1 MSQEP
6 NPGLNPEPNAETN
19 PGQILR
25 EHLFDGQLF
34 QLPPPEEGIPG
45 FLPQWFN
52 GQLPALIY
60 PPLNQMGLQ
69 EGDNFNLEV
78 TPFHIYYGA
87 LRELAETADA
97 ERADELKQL
106 ALELNP
112 NAALEACE
120 LARRQIERALLHFEL
135 AQELDESVPGIDQ
148 TVELCQAALESAP
161 GGDGASPEVAEP
173 NEDQV
178 IFQQAQ
184 AALNEDPSQAIEI
197 LQPLADKYPDS
208 GEVFFIMGVAH
219 RRGGDLP
226 EAERCLRRAGRLL
239 PSEPFVWWEL
249 AQTCNAA
256 SQWRAAE
263 EAIRKSLEIDPENP
277 LYLVELGRALLGLK
291 DREGAEDAI
300 RKAHEI
306 VPDDPAVQEAM
317 ALLG

>member
-1 MSQEP
+1 MSEEP
-6 NPGLNPEPNAETN
+6 NPGAN

-34 QLPPPEEGIPG
+34 QLPPPDEGVPG
-45 FLPQWFN
+45 FLPAWFT

-60 PPLNQMGLQ
+60 PPLSEMGLQ
-69 EGDNFNLEV
+69 EGENFNLEV

-97 ERADELKQL
+97 ERSAELKQL

-112 NAALEACE
+112 HAALEACE

-135 AQELDESVPGIDQ
+135 AQELDDSIPGIDH
-148 TVELCQAALESAP
+148 TVDLCQAALDHSP
-161 GGDGASPEVAEP
+161 GGTGASPEPAEP
-173 NEDQV
+173 NEDQT

-184 AALNEDPSQAIEI
+184 AALNENPSQAIEI

-239 PSEPFVWWEL
+239 PGEPFVWWEL

-300 RKAHEI
+300 RKAEEI
-306 VPDDPAVQEAM
+306 AGDDPTVQEAVK
-317 ALLG
+317 LLG

>member
-6 NPGLNPEPNAETN
+6 NPGPN

-60 PPLNQMGLQ
+60 PPLSDLGLQ

-87 LRELAETADA
+87 LRELAETADSA
-97 ERADELKQL
+97 RSDELKRL

-112 NAALEACE
+112 NAGLEACE

-135 AQELDESVPGIDQ
+135 AQELDESMPGIDE
-148 TVELCQAALESAP
+148 TVELCQAALEASP
-161 GGDGASPEVAEP
+161 GGANPIGGGEVEEP
-173 NEDQV
+173 SEDQGV
-178 IFQQAQ
+178 FQAAQ
-184 AALNEDPSQAIEI
+184 AMLNDDPAGTIEI

-219 RRGGDLP
+219 RRSGDLP

-249 AQTCNAA
+249 SQACNAA
-256 SQWRAAE
+256 GQSRAAE
-263 EAIRKSLEIDPENP
+263 EAIRKALEIDPENP
-277 LYLVELGRALLGLK
+277 LYLVELGRALLGLNN
-291 DREGAEDAI
+291 REDAEDAI
-300 RKAHEI
+300 RKAQEL
-306 VPDDPAVQEAM
+306 VPDDPTVQEAVR
-317 ALLG
+317 LLEGR